1 MGSGSIVSQGQS
13 RGLGRGRVIVLLAAA
28 MLAACSGGNSG
39 SADSGELSAQ
49 AQLGKLLFE
58 DTALSASGQQSCA
71 SCHVE
76 SRAFAGDDAL
86 AVPLGGPNMDL
97 QGIRNTPSIMYAS
110 FTPPFH
116 FESDGTPVG
125 GMFRDGRANTLVEQ
139 AQGPFLSS
147 FEMANADAAELIAR
161 LKTRPYLPQFTAL
174 YGSAVLDTPATALQR
189 MALAIAAYESED
201 PKFHPFSSKYDAW
214 TAGKASLSGDEL
226 AGLAIFNDAT
236 RGNCAGC
243 HPSTPVSK
251 SVPALFTD
259 FTYDNL
265 GVPRNAD
272 LAVND
277 DAQTLAYVN
286 YNGTDGVHRF
296 YDTGLCGP
304 VRGDLADK
312 TALCGAFKVPTLR
325 NIALTA
331 PYFHNG
337 RFATLQDALRFYVTR
352 DTAPQDWFTLN
363 GDGTVN
369 KFDDLPA
376 ADGGQFV
383 VTPHLA
389 GSDLSYL
396 GNVNT
401 SEVPYE
407 RHIGQAAHLNSSE
420 ITQLLAFLCT
430 LTDGYDPAAPASFAW
445 PAQCPQAQP

>member
-1 MGSGSIVSQGQS
+1 MGSGLIVSQGQF
-13 RGLGRGRVIVLLAAA
+13 RGLGRGCMVIVLATA
-28 MLAACSGGNSG
+28 MLAACSGGNDGKAG
-39 SADSGELSAQ
+39 SSELSAQ

-86 AVPLGGPNMDL
+86 AVPLGGPNLDL
-97 QGIRNTPSIMYAS
+97 PGIRNTPSIMYAS

-139 AQGPFLSS
+139 AMGPFLSP

-161 LKTRPYLPQFTAL
+161 LKSRPYLAQFTAL
-174 YGSAVLDTPATALQR
+174 YGDAVLDTPDVALQR
-189 MALAIAAYESED
+189 MGLAIAAYESED
-201 PKFHPFSSKYDAW
+201 PKFHPFDSKYDAW
-214 TAGKASLSGDEL
+214 TAGKARFSDDEL
-226 AGLAIFNDAT
+226 AGLAVFNDAT
-236 RGNCAGC
+236 RGNCAAC
-243 HPSTPVSK
+243 HTSTPS
-251 SVPALFTD
+251 SRTVPALFTD

-265 GVPRNAD
+265 GVPRNGD

-286 YNGTDGVHRF
+286 YNSTDGVHRF

-304 VRGDLADK
+304 IRNDLSDK

-337 RFATLQDALRFYVTR
+337 RFATLLEALRFYVTR

-363 GDGTVN
+363 SDGTVN

-376 ADGGQFV
+376 AYGGQFV
-383 VTPHLA
+383 VTPTLA

-407 RHIGQAAHLNSSE
+407 RHLGEIAHLNAVE
-420 ITQLLAFLCT
+420 LNQLLAFLCT
-430 LTDGYDPAAPASFAW
+430 LTDGYDPAAPASFVW